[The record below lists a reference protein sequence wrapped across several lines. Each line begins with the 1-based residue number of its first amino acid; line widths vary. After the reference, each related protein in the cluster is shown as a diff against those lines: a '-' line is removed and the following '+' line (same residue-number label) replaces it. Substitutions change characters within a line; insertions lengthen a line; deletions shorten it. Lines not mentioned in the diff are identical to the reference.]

1 MPVIAPS
8 QSSTNPQSINAIS
21 PRDTSAGI
29 TGGIVVA
36 ILALSM
42 AYAVGLY
49 FLYRYSRD
57 HPKPMNKVES
67 VTLQKY
73 FPRKSISKLCYP
85 PFPSYPQSSLCYSR
99 IASRAVLY
107 LFFIVTNIVEVSF
120 CCSWLRLRMLPV
132 GGYLNKQ
139 ALTPIHR
146 FITFLHF
153 VPFHDPPDHLICSHR

>member
-73 FPRKSISKLCYP
+73 FPRKSISKLCSTF
-85 PFPSYPQSSLCYSR
+85 PFVSTIESMLLTYRFLGSALFILHRNQHRRGEFLLQLTTLANAPGRRISEQASTDTDPSIHNFSSLRSLSR
-99 IASRAVLY
+99 S
-107 LFFIVTNIVEVSF
+107 T
-120 CCSWLRLRMLPV
+120 
-132 GGYLNKQ
+132 
-139 ALTPIHR
+139 
-146 FITFLHF
+146 
-153 VPFHDPPDHLICSHR
+153 

>member
-73 FPRKSISKLCYP
+73 FPRKSISKLCSTF
-85 PFPSYPQSSLCYSR
+85 PFVSIIKSMLLTYCFLGSALFILHRNQYSR
-99 IASRAVLY
+99 GEFRRSL
-107 LFFIVTNIVEVSF
+107 
-120 CCSWLRLRMLPV
+120 LRLRMLPV
-132 GGYLNKQ
+132 GGYLDKQ